1 MYLCIF
7 MYVNVFIYIMYIHK
21 YMGMPVFVFTYT
33 YICIKQ
39 DSWGITV
46 ETAFSPI
53 ALLKVSF

>member
-1 MYLCIF
+1 

>member
-1 MYLCIF
+1 
-7 MYVNVFIYIMYIHK
+7 MYIHK

-46 ETAFSPI
+46 ETAFFLPLI
-53 ALLKVSF
+53 DLHLP